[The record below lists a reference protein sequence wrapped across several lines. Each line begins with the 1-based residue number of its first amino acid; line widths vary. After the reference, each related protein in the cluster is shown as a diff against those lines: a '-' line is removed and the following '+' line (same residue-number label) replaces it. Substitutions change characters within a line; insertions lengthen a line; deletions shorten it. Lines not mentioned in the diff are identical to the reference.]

1 MAGTPELSLTC
12 MNRKLRAL
20 KGKSW
25 TDRQQEA
32 ELCLNPTGGFSARL
46 QRLFA
51 GHTDREVESK
61 REKREEAAE
70 QLSGHRRP
78 PRRRLRISWATDS
91 AATNATAATATTATA
106 TAASTTTTT
115 AAASTTTTT
124 TTAAASTT
132 TATTATA
139 ASTTSE
145 PGPGRAPSG
154 PSEAQA
160 GAGPAPQRW
169 WRPGLRGDGRGRY
182 NGTGGGGAAARP
194 LSSGGGPWR
203 ATSRSG
209 PGLEPQPVEPIAVGA
224 GSGGGGDGDGGGG
237 SGMAGLMGRP
247 APTPAPVPL
256 PAGTSYLSVPIRN
269 FRMKFAVWT
278 PAGRTGQQQGHRG
291 DGAQPG
297 RLVGALDAVLDSNAR
312 IAPFRILLQ
321 VPGSQVYSPIACG
334 ATLEEINQHWDWLE
348 QNLLHTLSVFDNKDD
363 IASFVKGKVKALIA
377 EETSSRLAE
386 QEEEPEKFREALVK
400 FEARFNF
407 PEAEKLVTYYSCCC
421 WKGRVPRQGWL
432 YLSINHLCFYSF
444 FLGKER
450 FSDAWNSP
458 EEE

>member
-1 MAGTPELSLTC
+1 
-12 MNRKLRAL
+12 
-20 KGKSW
+20 
-25 TDRQQEA
+25 
-32 ELCLNPTGGFSARL
+32 GFSARL

-78 PRRRLRISWATDS
+78 PRRRLRIFSATDS
-91 AATNATAATATTATA
+91 AATNA
-106 TAASTTTTT
+106 
-115 AAASTTTTT
+115 
-124 TTAAASTT
+124 

-194 LSSGGGPWR
+194 LSSGRGPWR

-224 GSGGGGDGDGGGG
+224 GSGGGGEGGGG

-321 VPGSQVYSPIACG
+321 VPGSQVYSPIACGELLNGSDVYWAIATG